1 MDISKELART
11 YFIHGTILV
20 GKTLLMAPITTRFR
34 FKNKTYPSEE
44 DLTIQ
49 EGSKVDYTNAEVER
63 ARNAHRNDLENILP
77 FLVIGGFYLTTDP
90 DLKTTRMLFRIFTV
104 ARILHTLAYLNGVA
118 QPTRFLSFLTGMG
131 VNVFMVV
138 SVASKYISYV

>member
-1 MDISKELART
+1 MTTLYP
-11 YFIHGTILV
+11 YFRHIR
-20 GKTLLMAPITTRFR
+20 A
-34 FKNKTYPSEE
+34 SEE

-90 DLKTTRMLFRIFTV
+90 DLKTTRILFRIFTA
-104 ARILHTLAYLNGVA
+104 ARIIHTLAYLNGVSA
-118 QPTRFLSFLTGMG
+118 VIQIQT
-131 VNVFMVV
+131 VFFK
-138 SVASKYISYV
+138 S